1 MKSIA
6 IFVAASLLLE
16 MLAPTLAH
24 ATQHSQGT
32 QVEGDTRAETA
43 EKAEEVAERVIQ
55 WLYEKDVRVMPR
67 GEIDLSK
74 LRKGWHAHV
83 VYTSKGVQ
91 RTATGKI
98 LDKDADG
105 MVVRKSRKSRA
116 KSWKQWEIAYGDIDI
131 VVVAQDPRD
140 LERWQKLRQDIKMR
154 TIPMKGEVAEQAVQM
169 FYGKD
174 VMVMSRGEIDPS
186 KLRKGWHVYVVYT
199 SKGVKETATSQI
211 FDKDADGI
219 VIQSRAS
226 TLWRADRERWDI
238 AYEDIDTL
246 AVAKDRRDIERW
258 RRLTEGGLIV
268 MSRGELDLSK
278 LRTGWYAD
286 VVYTSEGAKRTI
298 TGYILDKDADGIV
311 IQPRGRNWEQ
321 WEIAYGNID
330 ILVAAQD
337 PRDMKGW
344 TEVRKVIQ
352 QLQEKV
358 SKVRFIAPSISRG
371 WIVGR
376 LVKVSPDTFKI
387 FTERDFDYVPH
398 SQISNL
404 EVSIGRRRNT
414 DKGIIIGLGL
424 GLTVL
429 APFVIGDNSGELHWL
444 VAYYTTMFIALPVFI
459 SCTLIGAA
467 IKSDIWAEVPP
478 QRLNLSISPTP
489 TRGLRAALSFNF

>member
-6 IFVAASLLLE
+6 VFVAASLLLE

-32 QVEGDTRAETA
+32 QVEGNTRAGTA
-43 EKAEEVAERVIQ
+43 DVAVIGYHSKNDPKSEQEKEA
-55 WLYEKDVRVMPR
+55 D
-67 GEIDLSK
+67 
-74 LRKGWHAHV
+74 
-83 VYTSKGVQ
+83 
-91 RTATGKI
+91 AT
-98 LDKDADG
+98 
-105 MVVRKSRKSRA
+105 
-116 KSWKQWEIAYGDIDI
+116 
-131 VVVAQDPRD
+131 
-140 LERWQKLRQDIKMR
+140 
-154 TIPMKGEVAEQAVQM
+154 EQAVQM
-169 FYGKD
+169 FYGKG

-186 KLRKGWHVYVVYT
+186 KLRRGWHAYVVYT
-199 SKGVKETATSQI
+199 SKDVKETVTGPI
-211 FDKDADGI
+211 FDKDVDGI
-219 VIQSRAS
+219 VIKSRARP
-226 TLWRADRERWDI
+226 WERWDI

-298 TGYILDKDADGIV
+298 TGDILDKDADGIV
-311 IQPRGRNWEQ
+311 IQPRGRNWGR

-387 FTERDFDYVPH
+387 FTERGSEYVPH
-398 SQISNL
+398 SLISNL
-404 EVSIGRRRNT
+404 EVRIGRRRNT
-414 DKGIIIGLGL
+414 GKGIIIGLAL
-424 GLTVL
+424 GLVVV
-429 APFVIGDNSGELHWL
+429 APAVIGDDSGELAGL
-444 VAYYTTMFIALPVFI
+444 AAYYTAMFGFPSIFI
-459 SCTLIGAA
+459 LSTLIGAA

-478 QRLNLSISPTP
+478 QRVNLSISPTP